1 MLMMGLVFCTSLS
14 SGMTPIAH
22 VFPVL
27 SMGVFK
33 SLAGSSISYGQYMI
47 YAIPTGIIIF
57 AIMMLVFRFIMRP
70 STKELNLNSPSFD
83 EMKKEIPKANKGEK
97 KVLAMFI
104 IVLILGR
111 TTIKSFITH
120 GYSSISTYTCSS
132 CCTCI

>member
-33 SLAGSSISYGQYMI
+33 SLTGSSISYGQYML

-57 AIMMLVFRFIMRP
+57 ALMMLVFKFLMRP
-70 STKELNLNSPSFD
+70 STKKINLKSNEFD
-83 EMKKEIPKANKGEK
+83 KMKKEIPSANQGEK
-97 KVLAMFI
+97 LF
-104 IVLILGR
+104 LEH
-111 TTIKSFITH
+111 SF
-120 GYSSISTYTCSS
+120 
-132 CCTCI
+132 